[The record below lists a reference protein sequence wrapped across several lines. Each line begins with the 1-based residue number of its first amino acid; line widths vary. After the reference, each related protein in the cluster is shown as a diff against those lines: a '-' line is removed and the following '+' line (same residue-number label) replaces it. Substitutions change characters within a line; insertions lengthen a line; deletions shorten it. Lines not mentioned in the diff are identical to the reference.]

1 MSKKL
6 VVAMST
12 SGLDYYPN
20 AHSIRILHLNVT
32 VGEETFVDGE
42 TLKADAFEEWLL
54 KNPSGVVKTSPPS
67 DNMLTR
73 FFMKIVDDGYDE
85 VLVVTMSSVL
95 SKTHEYVK
103 QLIPLF
109 ADKLRIHVF
118 DSKTGTF
125 AEGLMAL
132 EAEQC
137 FNKGMDV
144 ESTLTRLRK
153 MRQNNTVMFAVSDLR
168 YLINNGRL
176 SQTAGF
182 FANMLNIKPIIQV
195 TPNGEAVV
203 AEKIMSFNRAM
214 TSLSK
219 HLEGYLKQGKNHR
232 VYLLYTGSKRDNFFE
247 FERIVAEN
255 NHLKQLPAYPITPV
269 VSAHAGP
276 NCVGFGIF
284 WD

>member
-12 SGLDYYPN
+12 SGLDYYPDTHN
-20 AHSIRILHLNVT
+20 IRILRLNIT
-32 VGEETFVDGE
+32 VGTETFIDGE
-42 TLKADAFEEWLL
+42 TLKADSFEDWLL
-54 KNPSGVVKTSPPS
+54 KNPTGVVKTSPPLDS
-67 DNMLTR
+67 MLTR
-73 FFMKIVDDGYDE
+73 FFMKIADDGYDE
-85 VLVVTMSSVL
+85 VLVITMSSVL
-95 SKTHEYVK
+95 SKTYEYVK
-103 QLIPLF
+103 QLIPVF

-137 FNKGMDV
+137 FNKGMDM
-144 ESTLTRLRK
+144 ESTIMRLRK

-182 FANMLNIKPIIQV
+182 FANMLSIKPIIQV
-195 TPNGEAVV
+195 TPNGEAIV

-214 TSLSK
+214 SSLSN
-219 HLEGYLKQGKNHR
+219 HLERYLKQGTNHR
-232 VYLLYTGSKRDNFFE
+232 VYLLYTGSKRENFFE

-255 NHLKQLPAYPITPV
+255 NRLKHLPAYPITPV

-284 WD
+284 WE